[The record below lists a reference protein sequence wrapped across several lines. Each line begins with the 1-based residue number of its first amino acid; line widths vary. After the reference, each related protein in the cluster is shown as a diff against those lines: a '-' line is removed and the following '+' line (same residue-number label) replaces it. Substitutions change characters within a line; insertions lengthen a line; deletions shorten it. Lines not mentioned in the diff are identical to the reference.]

1 MRPPA
6 LAVLAGANCQ
16 HAANIANNILGKVP
30 SKIFLDNARKS
41 LTLYSL
47 QSRSATN
54 KVFCMLN
61 FLEIAARVVAGL
73 VVAAVLV
80 ACMLAYFDVLVA

>member
-1 MRPPA
+1 
-6 LAVLAGANCQ
+6 
-16 HAANIANNILGKVP
+16 
-30 SKIFLDNARKS
+30 
-41 LTLYSL
+41 
-47 QSRSATN
+47 
-54 KVFCMLN
+54 MLN